1 MAEYYNIQLT
11 TEDMAPIERAHLHRG
26 FSSKKTPLKWIRFFR
41 MCVLQRELSLKKR
54 KKKSYT
60 LWIAYFIIA
69 VAVIFLVPG
78 YWIAVNII
86 LFLVVL
92 IIDARYR
99 REFRKN
105 YTDGYDFFSDYFS
118 ALFTLI
124 EEELPQLGIIHFT
137 ANVKDTLA
145 GAEYLKSSADA
156 TFETRGFISGKE
168 EFYEKEIAQGYCTL
182 KDGAEVSF
190 SFMEKVRKRIIKKRG
205 TSGKRKTKQK
215 YKSFYPFIL
224 KIKLP
229 KSMYQLK
236 TDIDKGDIQMEED
249 DSFYYMK
256 ARRKFDIKD
265 ENPDDY
271 SAYQYRSTP
280 VFSVEYFSLEVVNLF
295 NICYGCFTLK

>member
-92 IIDARYR
+92 IMDARYR

-190 SFMEKVRKRIIKKRG
+190 SFVEKVRKRIIKKRG

-215 YKSFYPFIL
+215 YKSVYPFIL

>member
-11 TEDMAPIERAHLHRG
+11 TEDMAPIERVHLHRG

-92 IIDARYR
+92 IMDARYR

-137 ANVKDTLA
+137 ANVRDTLA

-190 SFMEKVRKRIIKKRG
+190 SFVEKVRKRIIKKRG

-215 YKSFYPFIL
+215 YKSVYPFIL

-229 KSMYQLK
+229 KSIYQLK
-236 TDIDKGDIQMEED
+236 TDIDQADIQMEED

>member
-54 KKKSYT
+54 KKKTNT

-69 VAVIFLVPG
+69 IAMIFLVPS
-78 YWIAVNII
+78 YWFVVNII
-86 LFLVVL
+86 LFVVVL
-92 IIDARYR
+92 VMDVRNR

-124 EEELPQLGIIHFT
+124 EEELPQLGTIHFT
-137 ANVKDTLA
+137 ANVKETLA
-145 GAEYLKSSADA
+145 GVEHLKSAEDA
-156 TFETRGFISGKE
+156 TFETPGFISGKE
-168 EFYEKEIAQGYCTL
+168 EFYEKEIGQGYCTL

-190 SFMEKVRKRIIKKRG
+190 SFVEKVRKRIINKKG
-205 TSGKRKTKQK
+205 LSGKRKTKEK
-215 YKSFYPFIL
+215 YKSVYPFIL
-224 KIKLP
+224 KLKLP
-229 KSMYQLK
+229 KSIYQLK
-236 TDIDKGDIQMEED
+236 TDIDKSDIQLEED
-249 DSFYYMK
+249 ESFYYMK
-256 ARRKFDIKD
+256 ARRKFDVKD

-271 SAYQYRSTP
+271 SAYQYNSTP
-280 VFSVEYFSLEVVNLF
+280 LFSVEYFSLEVVNLF

>member
-54 KKKSYT
+54 KKNSYT

-69 VAVIFLVPG
+69 AAMIFLVPG

-86 LFLVVL
+86 LFVVAL
-92 IIDARYR
+92 IMDARYR

-124 EEELPQLGIIHFT
+124 EEELPQLGTIHFT
-137 ANVKDTLA
+137 ANVKETLA
-145 GAEYLKSSADA
+145 GVEYLKSSEDA

-182 KDGAEVSF
+182 KDSAEVSF
-190 SFMEKVRKRIIKKRG
+190 SFVEKVRKRIIKKRG

-215 YKSFYPFIL
+215 YKSVYPFIL
-224 KIKLP
+224 KLKLP
-229 KSMYQLK
+229 KSVYQLK
-236 TDIDKGDIQMEED
+236 TDIDKADIQMEED

-265 ENPDDY
+265 ENPDGY

-280 VFSVEYFSLEVVNLF
+280 LFSVEYFSLEVVNLF